1 MIYLDV
7 RTKEEFDEIHMP
19 GSVNIPLNMLETH
32 AHVLSTDDE
41 ITVFCASGAR
51 ALMAKKILENMG
63 FTHVIYGGGLGDVYR
78 VSL

>member
-1 MIYLDV
+1 MVYLDV

-32 AHVLSTDDE
+32 ARVLNTDDE

-51 ALMAKKILENMG
+51 ALMAKNILENMG
-63 FTHVIYGGGLGDVYR
+63 FTHVIYGGGLRDVYR
-78 VSL
+78 IGL